1 MRLGLHIAS
10 TAWEGGASR
19 LGATLGEVV
28 EAAEAA
34 GFDAISVTD
43 HVWGSEYTGGV
54 EANQVEAYTT
64 LGFITARTRRVRLL
78 ALATAASYRHAGLL
92 AKMVTTLDVL
102 SGGRAMLGIGAGDYA
117 EEALGLGLPFP
128 PLGERFELLEET
140 VQACLRM
147 WAGVRG
153 DERPFRGEHV
163 RMERPLNV
171 PQSLSR
177 PHPPILIAGGG
188 ERRTLPL
195 VARYADACNLPPS
208 PELPRKLEMLR
219 RLCDQEGR
227 DYAAIEKTAPF
238 GFDVGPD
245 GTKVGE
251 LMDQLRW
258 LAGLGIETVL
268 GWVVGVDRITPL
280 EVMGREVIPAVAELP
295 SPTEATT
302 SARSSTGTGE
312 RRRRDASSAPRESI
326 GPTLRDQTRTHEEAT
341 HER

>member
-1 MRLGLHIAS
+1 MKLGLHLAM
-10 TAWEGGASR
+10 TNWAGGAAR
-19 LGATLGEVV
+19 LGPTLFEAV

-54 EANQVEAYTT
+54 EASQVEAYTT
-64 LGFITARTRRVRLL
+64 LGFVAARTRRVRLL
-78 ALATAASYRHAGLL
+78 ALATAVPYRHAGLL

-102 SGGRAMLGIGAGDYA
+102 SGGRAMLGIGAGDYP
-117 EEALGLGLPFP
+117 EEAEGLGLPFP
-128 PLGERFELLEET
+128 PLRERFNVLEET

-147 WAGVRG
+147 WHGPQG
-153 DERPFRGEHV
+153 DERPFHGQHV

-195 VARYADACNLPPS
+195 VAKYADACNLPPS
-208 PELPRKLEMLR
+208 PELPRTLDVLK

-245 GTKVGE
+245 GSRVGE
-251 LMDQLRW
+251 LLGQLRW
-258 LAGLGIETVL
+258 LAGMGIETVF
-268 GWVVGVDRITPL
+268 GWVVNVDRIEPL
-280 EVMGREVIPAVAELP
+280 EVMAREVIPAVAEL
-295 SPTEATT
+295 
-302 SARSSTGTGE
+302 
-312 RRRRDASSAPRESI
+312 
-326 GPTLRDQTRTHEEAT
+326 
-341 HER
+341 